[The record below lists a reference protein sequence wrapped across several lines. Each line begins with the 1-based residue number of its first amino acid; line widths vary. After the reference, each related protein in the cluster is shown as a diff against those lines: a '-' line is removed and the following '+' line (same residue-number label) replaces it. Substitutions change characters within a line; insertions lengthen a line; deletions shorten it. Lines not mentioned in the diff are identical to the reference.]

1 MRQRTV
7 HSTCPVVASIAG
19 VDNTLADVAS
29 RKIPQEFDWNIP
41 DSSCPTLPPNLPF
54 LTYFADRFPLPQNNS
69 WQIVTPMPEL
79 LSNVIST
86 LRGQRLKMPRWTLPP
101 APLHGESGP
110 NMPPKCAMSTLSS
123 EPSRHLS
130 NNNVS
135 WPLPPGFEL
144 DPSGR
149 VGKLASRASKKPY
162 VTWDK
167 PKFWQDSP
175 TPADDLEPR
184 S

>member
-1 MRQRTV
+1 V
-7 HSTCPVVASIAG
+7 E
-19 VDNTLADVAS
+19 NTLADVAS
-29 RKIPQEFDWNIP
+29 RKIPAHADWDIK
-41 DSSCPTLPPNLPF
+41 DSSCPSLPPNVKF
-54 LTYFADRFPLPQNNS
+54 LTYFAERFPLPQHAS

-86 LRGQRLKMPRWTLPP
+86 LRGRRLKMQQWTLPP

-110 NMPPKCAMSTLSS
+110 NMPRKCAILTPSFD
-123 EPSRHLS
+123 PSRRLS

-144 DPSGR
+144 DLSGR
-149 VGKLASRASKKPY
+149 VGRLVSKASKKPY

-167 PKFWQDSP
+167 PKFWLDSP
-175 TPADDLEPR
+175 TLDDDLAQK